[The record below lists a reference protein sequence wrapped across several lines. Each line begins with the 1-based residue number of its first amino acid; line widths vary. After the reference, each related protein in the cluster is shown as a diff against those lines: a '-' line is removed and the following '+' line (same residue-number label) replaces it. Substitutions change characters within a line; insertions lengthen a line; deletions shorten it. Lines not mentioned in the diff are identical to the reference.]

1 MRSLTIVAALAVAA
15 CSNNNITAEPDA
27 QITKDAVA
35 PDSSMTD
42 GGDAGPKPG
51 WSSGTRLRARV
62 VSGSDGAKNFVGWY
76 DSMRKEN
83 CSFRL
88 TSEGNGALRCLPDPP
103 PGPVYY
109 LGPMCDGAPML
120 AVGKGCTT
128 PTTMLEALNQYACPE
143 ASYRVRPTSG
153 PVGAGN
159 LYTKMPDGSCVVL
172 NAQAIQ
178 ASYDLYNT
186 GAEIA
191 PSSFVDGTIKAE

>member
-1 MRSLTIVAALAVAA
+1 MRELLLSVALLA

-27 QITKDAVA
+27 QATKDGAA
-35 PDSSMTD
+35 PDSSSID
-42 GGDAGPKPG
+42 GGEAGPNPG

-88 TSEGNGALRCLPDPP
+88 TSEGNGTLRCLPDPP
-103 PGPVYY
+103 PGAVYY
-109 LGPMCDGAPML
+109 LGPVCDGAPML

-128 PTTMLEALNQYACPE
+128 PTTMLEPLNPYACPE
-143 ASYRVRPTSG
+143 ASYRVRSTSG

-159 LYTKMPDGSCVVL
+159 LYVKMPDGSCAMVS
-172 NAQAIQ
+172 AQVIQ

-191 PSSFVDGTIKAE
+191 PALFVDGTIKAE